1 MSSIYK
7 KGRDGFYY
15 YQAYVQN
22 PETKKKDKRIYK
34 ALGTKDYLEAKKQ
47 QGKLDS
53 KYLNKEDKSTKK
65 SFIQKK
71 IKLNPIL
78 LITIIF
84 ISILFGY
91 SLFRDS
97 SPQLNL
103 NYVESNILKEAS
115 NDTIVD
121 KKADLTISQNSEI
134 ENLGDENL
142 ITSKAVTIQ
151 ESNQIS
157 NQNLFPNYSIVSID
171 SNQKAFN
178 QIKINLTIDKA
189 TGRESQLM
197 LCDSMSKKFSLFSN
211 LIICL
216 YSSDSTGIMMANEN
230 DSKLNST
237 EKKESWLAMYT
248 YNEIEGRYF
257 NDDPTGY
264 LAPHK

>member
-34 ALGTKDYLEAKKQ
+34 ALGTKDYFEAKKQ
-47 QGKLDS
+47 QGKLDA
-53 KYLNKEDKSTKK
+53 KYLDKEAKITKK

-91 SLFRDS
+91 SLFKDS
-97 SPQLNL
+97 SPHLDL
-103 NYVESNILKEAS
+103 NYVEPNILKEAI
-115 NDTIVD
+115 NDSLVN
-121 KKADLTISQNSEI
+121 KKENFMISQNSKI
-134 ENLGDENL
+134 ENLGFENRIISKT
-142 ITSKAVTIQ
+142 ITTQ
-151 ESNQIS
+151 ESNEIL

-178 QIKINLTIDKA
+178 QIKINLTIDRQ

-230 DSKLNST
+230 DSKLNSI
-237 EKKESWLAMYT
+237 EKKKSWLAMYT

-257 NDDPTGY
+257 NDNPTGY